1 VYGVSLIATG
11 LVLIVKGRL
20 FNMNH
25 NMTYR
30 ETKETPQEYLPI
42 MEDLRDPT
50 PTPVV
55 NVTPTTVE
63 AGKSTFTVANNKG
76 EHYTFMVTKK
86 DPEPGTRWVA
96 YGPSWFV
103 ALLTGPNNDQDYTYM
118 GVLNHAADT
127 MYVYLTKARSSI
139 PIPNPFRF
147 LTSPCELSVV
157 SSPFPTVTPF
167 NMTVPVPS
175 VTVNSQTL
183 PVWRSG
189 WVRYAEETIR
199 G

>member
-1 VYGVSLIATG
+1 
-11 LVLIVKGRL
+11 
-20 FNMNH
+20 MNH

-127 MYVYLTKARSSI
+127 MYVYLTKASKFNPDSKPVQVFDFAMRVICGVQSLPNGYSI
-139 PIPNPFRF
+139 QHDGTCAKCHRK
-147 LTSPCELSVV
+147 LTD
-157 SSPFPTVTPF
+157 PTSLEIGLG
-167 NMTVPVPS
+167 PVC
-175 VTVNSQTL
+175 
-183 PVWRSG
+183 
-189 WVRYAEETIR
+189 R
-199 G
+199 GDY